1 MDATRFGLFVA
12 EMRKENHMTQAEL
25 ATKIKV
31 TDKAVSRWERGLGFP
46 DINSLEPLAE
56 ALGVSVLELMKS
68 EKIVETN
75 IQCGDADIIVT
86 DTIKAAEHQ
95 KQVERQQEKRIIL
108 ISIGVVAMLSI
119 FALLIDNIG
128 WSMEN
133 ILFTS
138 VVVVLPVISIIA
150 FFVLMIISLIR
161 RVTGKSCKQTLI
173 VALVFSGIVVAVFLA
188 IFVLSLFAFP
198 GQR

>member
-1 MDATRFGLFVA
+1 
-12 EMRKENHMTQAEL
+12 
-25 ATKIKV
+25 
-31 TDKAVSRWERGLGFP
+31 
-46 DINSLEPLAE
+46 
-56 ALGVSVLELMKS
+56 
-68 EKIVETN
+68 
-75 IQCGDADIIVT
+75 
-86 DTIKAAEHQ
+86 
-95 KQVERQQEKRIIL
+95 
-108 ISIGVVAMLSI
+108 MLSI

-138 VVVVLPVISIIA
+138 VGVVLPVISIIA

>member
-1 MDATRFGLFVA
+1 
-12 EMRKENHMTQAEL
+12 
-25 ATKIKV
+25 
-31 TDKAVSRWERGLGFP
+31 
-46 DINSLEPLAE
+46 
-56 ALGVSVLELMKS
+56 
-68 EKIVETN
+68 
-75 IQCGDADIIVT
+75 
-86 DTIKAAEHQ
+86 
-95 KQVERQQEKRIIL
+95 
-108 ISIGVVAMLSI
+108 MLSI

-133 ILFTS
+133 FLFTS
-138 VVVVLPVISIIA
+138 VGVVVPVISIIA

-173 VALVFSGIVVAVFLA
+173 VALVFSGLVVAVFLA

>member
-1 MDATRFGLFVA
+1 M
-12 EMRKENHMTQAEL
+12 
-25 ATKIKV
+25 
-31 TDKAVSRWERGLGFP
+31 GFP
-46 DINSLEPLAE
+46 DIHLLEPLAE

-68 EKIVETN
+68 EKNVETN
-75 IQCGDADIIVT
+75 IKCGDADLIVT

-95 KQVERQQEKRIIL
+95 KQVERQQEKRMIL
-108 ISIGVVAMLSI
+108 ITIGVVAISSI
-119 FALLIDNIG
+119 FALLFDHIG
-128 WSMEN
+128 WRMDN

-138 VVVVLPVISIIA
+138 VGVILPVTSIIA
-150 FFVLMIISLIR
+150 FFVLMTISLIR

-173 VALVFSGIVVAVFLA
+173 VALVFSGIVVTVFLA

>member
-46 DINSLEPLAE
+46 DIHLLEPLAE

-68 EKIVETN
+68 EKNVETN
-75 IQCGDADIIVT
+75 IKCGDADLIVT

-95 KQVERQQEKRIIL
+95 KQVERQQEKRMIL
-108 ISIGVVAMLSI
+108 ITIGVVAISSI
-119 FALLIDNIG
+119 FALLFDHIG
-128 WSMEN
+128 WRMDN

-138 VVVVLPVISIIA
+138 VGVILPVTSIIA
-150 FFVLMIISLIR
+150 FFVLMTISLIR

-173 VALVFSGIVVAVFLA
+173 VELVFSGIVVAVFFA

-198 GQR
+198 EQR